1 MTTLTAERNT
11 ATQPA
16 RRLFTVDE
24 YYAMADAGILT
35 EGERVE
41 LIDGEII
48 VMSPIGNEHAATV
61 NVAAHFLIPVSIGR
75 AANVR
80 VQSHVRLDERT
91 QPEPDVLLLKWRD
104 DFYRHRAPAA
114 DDVLL
119 LIEVSDTSLSYDRNI
134 KLALY
139 ARFLIPEVWLA
150 NIPARVIE
158 AYTEPVDGEYTI
170 TRVYRPGETVSPT
183 AFPDIT
189 LPVSQIIGEETVSPA
204 PNGAETP

>member
-1 MTTLTAERNT
+1 MTTLTAERAA

-16 RRLFTVDE
+16 RRLFTVEE

-41 LIDGEII
+41 LIEGEII

-61 NVAAHFLIPVSIGR
+61 NVAAHFLIPVSTGR

-80 VQSHVRLDERT
+80 VQSHVRLDERN

-104 DFYRHRAPAA
+104 DFYRYRAPAA

-119 LIEVSDTSLSYDRNI
+119 LIEVSDTSLAYDRGV

-139 ARFLIPEVWLA
+139 ARFLVPEVWLA

-158 AYTEPVDGEYTI
+158 AYTEPVDGEYTVA
-170 TRVYRPGETVSPT
+170 RVYRPGETVSPT
-183 AFPDIT
+183 AFPDIS
-189 LPVSQIIGEETVSPA
+189 LPVSQIIGAETVSPA

>member
-11 ATQPA
+11 ATTQPA

-24 YYAMADAGILT
+24 YYVMADAGILT

-41 LIDGEII
+41 LIEGEII

-61 NVAAHFLIPVSIGR
+61 NVAAQFLIPVSTGR

-80 VQSHVRLDERT
+80 VQSHIRLDERT

-114 DDVLL
+114 EDV
-119 LIEVSDTSLSYDRNI
+119 SAADRSVPHVTV
-134 KLALY
+134 L
-139 ARFLIPEVWLA
+139 
-150 NIPARVIE
+150 
-158 AYTEPVDGEYTI
+158 
-170 TRVYRPGETVSPT
+170 RP
-183 AFPDIT
+183 
-189 LPVSQIIGEETVSPA
+189 
-204 PNGAETP
+204 

>member
-1 MTTLTAERNT
+1 MTTPTAERNA

-35 EGERVE
+35 EEERVE

-48 VMSPIGNEHAATV
+48 VMSPTDNEHAATV
-61 NVAAHFLIPVSIGR
+61 NVAAHFLIPTTTGR
-75 AANVR
+75 ANVR
-80 VQSHVRLDERT
+80 VQSHVRLDERN
-91 QPEPDVLLLKWRD
+91 QPEPDLLLLKWRD

-114 DDVLL
+114 EDVLL
-119 LIEVSDTSLSYDRNI
+119 LIEVSHASLAYDRGV

-139 ARFLIPEVWLA
+139 ARFLVPEVWLA

-158 AYTEPVDGEYTI
+158 AYTEPINGEYTVA
-170 TRVYRPGETVSPT
+170 RVYRPGETISPT

-189 LPVSQIIGEETVSPA
+189 LPVSQIIGAETVSPA
-204 PNGAETP
+204 PNGAPTS

>member
-1 MTTLTAERNT
+1 MTTLTAERNA

-35 EGERVE
+35 AEERVE

-61 NVAAHFLIPVSIGR
+61 NVAAQFLIPVSTGR

-104 DFYRHRAPAA
+104 DFYRHRAPGAE
-114 DDVLL
+114 DVLL
-119 LIEVSDTSLSYDRNI
+119 LIEVSHASLAYDRGV

-183 AFPDIT
+183 AFPDIS
-189 LPVSQIIGEETVSPA
+189 LPVSQIIGAETVSP
-204 PNGAETP
+204 NDLD